1 MKLSSTKMIGKVDGH
16 IGWMIF
22 NNPEKRNA
30 ISHEMRVAALE
41 ILEHFASND
50 QVRVVMMKGAGGK
63 AFVSGAD
70 ISQFDPGEKGEAQ
83 RRHEAETSLA
93 LRRAHTQF
101 AKPVIAVIEGYCLG
115 GGVLAAMSA
124 DIRIAADNAVFGI
137 PAARLGIAYPVD
149 GVRRLVDLV
158 GPAKAKEILFTGSRF
173 DAAEALRIGL
183 INTMAP
189 RPELEARAR
198 ELAETICENA
208 PLSIRA
214 SKITVDQCLLER
226 DQRDEAACR
235 AAIETCANSAD
246 FAEGRKAFAEKRQP
260 VFTGN

>member
-1 MKLSSTKMIGKVDGH
+1 MNLSSSKMIGNVEGH

-41 ILEHFASND
+41 ILEHFANND

-101 AKPVIAVIEGYCLG
+101 SKPVVAVIEGYCLG
-115 GGVLAAMSA
+115 GGVLAAMMA
-124 DIRIAADNAVFGI
+124 DIRIASDDAIFGI
-137 PAARLGIAYPVD
+137 PAARLGIGYPAD

-158 GPAKAKEILFTGSRF
+158 GPAKAKEILFTGGRF
-173 DAAEALRIGL
+173 DAGEALRIGL
-183 INTMAP
+183 INTMVP
-189 RPELEARAR
+189 RLELENRAR
-198 ELAETICENA
+198 DFAAVISDNA

-214 SKITVDQCLLER
+214 AKVTVDQILLDES
-226 DQRDEAACR
+226 QRDDAAVSEAIAR
-235 AAIETCANSAD
+235 CANSAD
-246 FAEGRKAFAEKRQP
+246 FAEGRKAFAQKRRP
-260 VFTGN
+260 AFTGN